1 MVVLRSAGLG
11 GKPGSANQSVRSS
24 REVDGDPMND
34 VIHKARELEALV
46 VELKALDHRRV
57 GLGDRLVDLEH
68 FFRRA
73 GCPELSQQA
82 LDAFVVTYAGRVLEL
97 ADGMRD

>member
-1 MVVLRSAGLG
+1 MG
-11 GKPGSANQSVRSS
+11 GKPGSAAQVLKAQCGRPS
-24 REVDGDPMND
+24 EVDGDPVDD
-34 VIHKARELEALV
+34 VLRKVEELKALV
-46 VELKALDHRRV
+46 VELEALDRQRV

-82 LDAFVVTYAGRVLEL
+82 LDAFMVTYAGRVFEL
-97 ADGMRD
+97 ADGMRG

>member
-1 MVVLRSAGLG
+1 MG
-11 GKPGSANQSVRSS
+11 GKPGSAALSVHSC
-24 REVDGDPMND
+24 REVDGDPMDD
-34 VIHKARELEALV
+34 VKRKAEELEALV
-46 VELKALDHRRV
+46 VELEALDRRRV

-97 ADGMRD
+97 ADGMRG

>member
-1 MVVLRSAGLG
+1 M
-11 GKPGSANQSVRSS
+11 
-24 REVDGDPMND
+24 DGDPVDD
-34 VIHKARELEALV
+34 VLRKVEELKALV
-46 VELKALDHRRV
+46 VELEALDRQRV

-82 LDAFVVTYAGRVLEL
+82 LDAFMVTYAGRVFEL
-97 ADGMRD
+97 ADGMRG